1 MSTRK
6 KALLS
11 YKMTTADANSPD
23 GVIPF
28 GRQFDFIGDAE
39 TELMILNDGDE
50 SLCLGYTDVELYEDA
65 YVGDQLDFSAELIKA
80 GNTSRTCR
88 VKTYK
93 VATLASRM
101 GVKDA
106 NPGDMYYFDEPKL
119 ITEGTVVLVVK
130 KEVQRGEQPFGMV
143 KDPWR
148 EVESI

>member
-1 MSTRK
+1 MSTRTK
-6 KALLS
+6 SVLG

-65 YVGDQLDFSAELIKA
+65 YVGDQLDFTAELIKA

-88 VKTYK
+88 VAVYK
-93 VATLASRM
+93 VATPAKRM
-101 GVKDA
+101 GIKDA
-106 NPGDMYYFDEPKL
+106 GEGDMYVFEEPKL

-130 KEVQRGEQPFGMV
+130 KELQRGEQPGGEV
-143 KDPWR
+143 IDPWR
-148 EVESI
+148 EIDF